1 MRVLI
6 LEALIMMAIAGNVK
20 AECSIILWKTSATSK
35 TAYTKDGDSISE
47 SVRDKLAS
55 QCKFNLKLMSVEQK
69 RKFDI
74 NRLEKRLKKI
84 KGTL

>member
-20 AECSIILWKTSATSK
+20 AECSIILWKTSVTSK